1 MSVARSLVACPVKTN
16 QWAIVSEASA
26 MESQKSSAAAASEA
40 QRLYSISLSKIA
52 RSRTVRGGIS
62 LHKNLLVA
70 TVLQKARFQIYMED
84 VQQLW
89 SSGSESAAKEETP
102 ESVEDLLPSEEEF
115 LQPASPA
122 ADLIPFQ
129 EPEDTGSD
137 KENCLPTYLDLDSR
151 VRETGQPTI
160 NVLREIKPTNS
171 ESQQSNLKRRK
182 AVSEWETE
190 EAILSILPKKSKSCP
205 SSEESGVADLFNE
218 YDSSSSS
225 SDESDD
231 QDDASTTMEIDRIT
245 SLVSI
250 FSFGSL
256 ASLDGASSGSA
267 PPAKLTRTVSTPDLC
282 SAQAKEQMSD
292 SMQQRSGF
300 IAMTVWVRRPSERC
314 PTTRLTDFCCWLVAS
329 IWFVVCPDTKSHTH
343 GSFVKL

>member
-1 MSVARSLVACPVKTN
+1 
-16 QWAIVSEASA
+16 
-26 MESQKSSAAAASEA
+26 MEQTTKMSAAAASEA

-89 SSGSESAAKEETP
+89 SSGSDAPPSTKEEPASET
-102 ESVEDLLPSEEEF
+102 VVDDLLPSEEEF
-115 LQPASPA
+115 LQPPSPG

-129 EPEDTGSD
+129 DESEDSGSD

-151 VRETGQPTI
+151 IRETGQPTI
-160 NVLREIKPTNS
+160 NVLREKTNS
-171 ESQQSNLKRRK
+171 EQQAVSNLKRRK
-182 AVSEWETE
+182 TVSEWETE

-205 SSEESGVADLFNE
+205 DDSGVADLFSE
-218 YDSSSSS
+218 YDSS
-225 SDESDD
+225 DEAED
-231 QDDASTTMEIDRIT
+231 QDDPSTSMEIDRIT

-256 ASLDGASSGSA
+256 ANLDASAAAAAAASGGA

-282 SAQAKEQMSD
+282 SAQAKEQIGD
-292 SMQQRSGF
+292 SLQQRTSF
-300 IAMTVWVRRPSERC
+300 IAMTV
-314 PTTRLTDFCCWLVAS
+314 
-329 IWFVVCPDTKSHTH
+329 
-343 GSFVKL
+343 

>member
-1 MSVARSLVACPVKTN
+1 
-16 QWAIVSEASA
+16 
-26 MESQKSSAAAASEA
+26 MESPKSSAAAASEA
-40 QRLYSISLSKIA
+40 QRLYSLSLNKIA

-89 SSGSESAAKEETP
+89 SSGSEPAAKEETP

-129 EPEDTGSD
+129 ESEDTGSD

-205 SSEESGVADLFNE
+205 NADDSGVADLFNE

-225 SDESDD
+225 SSSSDESDD
-231 QDDASTTMEIDRIT
+231 QDDPSTSMEIDRIT

-256 ASLDGASSGSA
+256 ASLDNGSSGA
-267 PPAKLTRTVSTPDLC
+267 TPPAKLTRTVSTPDLC

-292 SMQQRSGF
+292 SLQQRTGF
-300 IAMTVWVRRPSERC
+300 IAMAV
-314 PTTRLTDFCCWLVAS
+314 
-329 IWFVVCPDTKSHTH
+329 
-343 GSFVKL
+343 

>member
-1 MSVARSLVACPVKTN
+1 MDSPKNS
-16 QWAIVSEASA
+16 ASA
-26 MESQKSSAAAASEA
+26 ATQSASEA
-40 QRLYSISLSKIA
+40 QRLYSLSLSKIA
-52 RSRTVRGGIS
+52 RSRAVRGGIS

-89 SSGSESAAKEETP
+89 TTSSEPSKETEKEEAP
-102 ESVEDLLPSEEEF
+102 SEQESVPEEDF

-129 EPEDTGSD
+129 ESDSDAGSD

-160 NVLREIKPTNS
+160 NVLREIRPANS
-171 ESQQSNLKRRK
+171 EPSNLKRRK

-190 EAILSILPKKSKSCP
+190 EAILSILPKKSKSLDD
-205 SSEESGVADLFNE
+205 SGVADLFSDYE
-218 YDSSSSS
+218 SSSSND
-225 SDESDD
+225 SDEQQPDD
-231 QDDASTTMEIDRIT
+231 PSTSMEIDRIT

-256 ASLDGASSGSA
+256 ANLDGSTSGG
-267 PPAKLTRTVSTPDLC
+267 KLTRTVSTPDLC
-282 SAQAKEQMSD
+282 SAQAKEQIGD
-292 SMQQRSGF
+292 SLQQRTNF
-300 IAMTVWVRRPSERC
+300 IAMTV
-314 PTTRLTDFCCWLVAS
+314 
-329 IWFVVCPDTKSHTH
+329 
-343 GSFVKL
+343 

>member
-1 MSVARSLVACPVKTN
+1 
-16 QWAIVSEASA
+16 
-26 MESQKSSAAAASEA
+26 MESPKSSAAAASEA
-40 QRLYSISLSKIA
+40 QRLYSLSLSKIA

-89 SSGSESAAKEETP
+89 TSSSDSANKEESP
-102 ESVEDLLPSEEEF
+102 EAVDDLLPSEEEF
-115 LQPASPA
+115 LQPPSPG

-129 EPEDTGSD
+129 EAEDSGSD

-160 NVLREIKPTNS
+160 NVLREIRQTNS

-182 AVSEWETE
+182 TVSEWETE
-190 EAILSILPKKSKSCP
+190 EAILSILPKKSKSGP
-205 SSEESGVADLFNE
+205 ADDSGVADLFSE
-218 YDSSSSS
+218 YDSS
-225 SDESDD
+225 DESEE
-231 QDDASTTMEIDRIT
+231 QDDPSTSMEIDRIT

-256 ASLDGASSGSA
+256 ANLDGAASGGA

-282 SAQAKEQMSD
+282 SAQAKEQIGD
-292 SMQQRSGF
+292 SLQQRTNF
-300 IAMTVWVRRPSERC
+300 IAMTV
-314 PTTRLTDFCCWLVAS
+314 
-329 IWFVVCPDTKSHTH
+329 
-343 GSFVKL
+343 